1 MEQELPLRIILVKPP
16 AGVDF
21 ALQKGHGNT
30 YETVEKQRSNGG
42 DLIFEFSVRV
52 KASQGQP
59 NFLGPFTQGTPKDR
73 FVYIDIGAYAGQTGT
88 AWSRRLK
95 IPLTSI
101 TAKMIKDV
109 VAVSKSRLE
118 TRVPGTGKDG
128 GPACASVKPFPGW
141 NQVMK

>member
-1 MEQELPLRIILVKPP
+1 MEQELPLRIVLVKPP

-21 ALQKGHGNT
+21 GLQKGHGNS
-30 YETVEKQRSNGG
+30 YETVEKQRSNGE
-42 DLIFEFSVRV
+42 DLVFEFTVRV
-52 KASQGQP
+52 NTSRAQL
-59 NFLGPFTQGTPKDR
+59 NFLGPFAQGTPKDR
-73 FVYIDIGAYAGQTGT
+73 FVYIDIGAYAGQHGT

-109 VAVSKSRLE
+109 LATSKSRLE

-141 NQVMK
+141 TQVIN